1 VRFGNIVGFRRR
13 VHLDQRARK
22 ALAEPQAIGPQTGIG
37 ASSGQRVVNPHEPDA
52 GSDPARIGVA
62 QQSAVAPATHS
73 CQENDDSGAP
83 RLATTLRQGDVSADR
98 SYFASQVSGEQLF
111 DGLNGQSVALL
122 VEDPAGRC
130 AFPGGHPDPDLGHLL
145 HGTDLL
151 QLLEQLRQ
159 LARPQT
165 ELSGRPPAHLTP
177 PAPHLTSTVVECVD
191 PALCIT

>member
-1 VRFGNIVGFRRR
+1 MIVDLFNWVINLDSWFGW
-13 VHLDQRARK
+13 
-22 ALAEPQAIGPQTGIG
+22 
-37 ASSGQRVVNPHEPDA
+37 
-52 GSDPARIGVA
+52 
-62 QQSAVAPATHS
+62 
-73 CQENDDSGAP
+73 
-83 RLATTLRQGDVSADR
+83 
-98 SYFASQVSGEQLF
+98 QVSGEQLF